1 MAKKFWI
8 EVDAVNIP
16 DIVFSESQPPPSADW
31 KEFVELTDAIE
42 IKKLY
47 LTQYSY
53 RIDDGTEY
61 IKNFT
66 ADRYIDVLNGV
77 YTEVEAFALEAHI
90 KDLYSELSNGWWLTD
105 KNINSNLILDGIYD
119 DAMKSSI
126 QSIIDTYVS
135 DNY

>member
-16 DIVFSESQPPPSADW
+16 AIVFSESQPRPSADG
-31 KEFVELTDAIE
+31 KEFIELTDPDI
-42 IKKLY
+42 IKQEC

-53 RIDDGTEY
+53 RIDDGTAY
-61 IKNFT
+61 IKSFT

-90 KDLYSELSNGWWLTD
+90 KDLYSALGNGWWLTAQ
-105 KNINSNLILDGIYD
+105 NINQNLIIDGIYD
-119 DAMKSSI
+119 QAMKDEI
-126 QSIIDTYVS
+126 QLEIDTYVS
-135 DNY
+135 NNY

>member
-16 DIVFSESQPPPSADW
+16 AIVFSESQPPPSADG

-90 KDLYSELSNGWWLTD
+90 KDLYSTLGNGWWLTAQ
-105 KNINSNLILDGIYD
+105 NINQNLIIDGIYD
-119 DAMKSSI
+119 QAMKDEI
-126 QSIIDTYVS
+126 QLEIDTYAS
-135 DNY
+135 NNY